1 MPTHWWNLNLL
12 YVKSS
17 LSGFTCILHAGTPK
31 PGLLPGVCLERGP
44 MSPSS
49 IKPSAGVWGGAGGGT
64 RKRWPFNHHFAAN
77 SLRLRGLQDQ
87 TSWREQQ
94 GPTFPEPGCSRL
106 TCPDLGQISMP
117 AQCQVTRRES
127 PSLTVRSCS
136 VLRPPDFLFWEG
148 ALFLSHPCLILVTH
162 QGGYHLGQSPAPSLA
177 RPSPKV
183 PSTQHSP
190 SPAAPSHQQSPG
202 PAAPSPQQHH

>member
-1 MPTHWWNLNLL
+1 MQFVIVGINAAPWWNLHLS

-44 MSPSS
+44 ISPSS
-49 IKPSAGVWGGAGGGT
+49 KKAKCGGAGGGT

-127 PSLTVRSCS
+127 PSLTVRS
-136 VLRPPDFLFWEG
+136 
-148 ALFLSHPCLILVTH
+148 
-162 QGGYHLGQSPAPSLA
+162 
-177 RPSPKV
+177 
-183 PSTQHSP
+183 
-190 SPAAPSHQQSPG
+190 
-202 PAAPSPQQHH
+202 